1 MTDKAE
7 VKELMLADIS
17 FRDYLA
23 AEAMNG
29 ILTNPAIIDTMTSS
43 TLEWVAGSAYDVA
56 DAMLN
61 ARGWYMD
68 IEINCRQVKTLEV
81 MRINGETNRRI
92 RLVDIKTKTN
102 SWEVDGYLIAAAPE
116 LLSELIRLRN
126 IVASYKQ
133 DSGDNLDIT
142 DAVIAKALGQQ

>member
-1 MTDKAE
+1 
-7 VKELMLADIS
+7 
-17 FRDYLA
+17 
-23 AEAMNG
+23 
-29 ILTNPAIIDTMTSS
+29 
-43 TLEWVAGSAYDVA
+43 
-56 DAMLN
+56 
-61 ARGWYMD
+61 MD